1 MHLDALIKQLNEQVL
16 FSKIKTNGK
25 NATILVVDDEES
37 IRSLLHQELNEAGY
51 LVEEASNGKE
61 ALESV
66 RNNRPDLILLDIMM
80 PELNGFDLAAIL
92 KNDPLTMDIPIIVL
106 SIVQDKARGFRI
118 GVDRY
123 LTKPIDTAQLFA
135 EVGTLLEQGKSKKK
149 VMVVDED
156 MGTVN
161 TLTDVLKTKGYLVV
175 ESSEKEL
182 VQKAIAAQPDIII
195 INSLLSGKQEIVQT
209 LRFEMGLE
217 NVVFLVYQ

>member
-1 MHLDALIKQLNEQVL
+1 
-16 FSKIKTNGK
+16 
-25 NATILVVDDEES
+25 
-37 IRSLLHQELNEAGY
+37 
-51 LVEEASNGKE
+51 
-61 ALESV
+61 
-66 RNNRPDLILLDIMM
+66 
-80 PELNGFDLAAIL
+80 
-92 KNDPLTMDIPIIVL
+92 
-106 SIVQDKARGFRI
+106 
-118 GVDRY
+118 
-123 LTKPIDTAQLFA
+123 
-135 EVGTLLEQGKSKKK
+135 
-149 VMVVDED
+149 MVVDED